1 MSDVLVVALTGVDTI
16 VGVDALP
23 VPYRDSVMA
32 PGITDYVGHT
42 GNGVALGCHA
52 LGLATTFLDF
62 LGEDDHGRLILDSYA
77 RRGLD
82 FHWLPNP
89 AGTSRSV
96 NLVDAGGRRM
106 SFYDPRDPGRDLPED
121 FFLPHLAKARHVHVS
136 IASYALPVLDA
147 AARLGV
153 PSSTD
158 LHDWDGRDPYHRRF
172 AERAGLVFVSTA
184 NLADPAA
191 AMREI
196 RAIRGATVV
205 AMSGADGCLVL
216 DGGGLREHPAV
227 APPGPVADTNG
238 AGDSF
243 VAAYLAAS
251 LTGGDAVAAGLRG
264 GAYAVTVP
272 GTHESFLSEL

>member
-16 VGVDALP
+16 VRVDALP

-32 PGITDYVGHT
+32 PGIADHVGHT
-42 GNGVALGCHA
+42 GNGVALGLHA
-52 LGLATTFLDF
+52 LGLDTTFLDF
-62 LGEDDHGRLILDSYA
+62 LGEDDHGRLVLDSYA

-89 AGTSRSV
+89 SGTSRSV
-96 NLVDAGGRRM
+96 NLVDAAGRRM
-106 SFYDPRDPGRDLPED
+106 SFYDPRDPGRDLPEE
-121 FFLPHLAKARHVHVS
+121 FFLPHLERARHVHVS

-158 LHDWDGRDPYHRRF
+158 LHDWDGADPYHRRF
-172 AERAGLVFVSTA
+172 AERAGLVFLSTA
-184 NLADPAA
+184 NLASPEAV
-191 AMREI
+191 MRELH
-196 RAIRGATVV
+196 AINGATVV
-205 AMSGADGCLVL
+205 AMSGADGCRVL
-216 DGGGLREHPAV
+216 DGDGLRAHASV
-227 APPGPVADTNG
+227 TPPGPVVDTNG

-243 VAAYLAAS
+243 VAAYLAAA
-251 LTGGDAVAAGLRG
+251 LAGRDPVAAGLRG

-272 GTHESFLSEL
+272 GTHESFLPVL